1 MIGQNVSNAAWFT
14 LTSFKINRTC
24 ADIPTK
30 NTNSEGRRN
39 KMPLE
44 LGTKASF
51 FLGGEKVPGWG
62 KLGDSK
68 IVLTLSHEP
77 RTLKSPLPKTVV
89 RFYWNWKYVVLKIN
103 FEGKGIVRFPKK
115 FQ

>member
-1 MIGQNVSNAAWFT
+1 
-14 LTSFKINRTC
+14 
-24 ADIPTK
+24 
-30 NTNSEGRRN
+30 
-39 KMPLE
+39 MPLE

-89 RFYWNWKYVVLKIN
+89 RFYWN
-103 FEGKGIVRFPKK
+103 
-115 FQ
+115 